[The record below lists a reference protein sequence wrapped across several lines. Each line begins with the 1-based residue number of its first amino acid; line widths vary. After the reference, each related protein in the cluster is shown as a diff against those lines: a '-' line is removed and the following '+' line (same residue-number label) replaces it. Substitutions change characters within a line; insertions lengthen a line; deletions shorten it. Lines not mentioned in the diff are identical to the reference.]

1 MLSGKSVVCG
11 CATGKSGR
19 VDAVIERH
27 RGLLERVLPGARLS
41 ELRVCAGQFHYLVIG
56 ADSVVC
62 LARTAAAAAR
72 LPLRAAALR
81 AVAGLEL
88 GAVQGFRGHR
98 PSAPSDD
105 VSRGESPCA
114 LPTTSV
120 NSRRIAVPRVVDL
133 SDDPA
138 YLVMTR
144 VGGEP
149 LAASLL
155 GDARVV
161 EAVARQCHVLLSA
174 LSAAGADQQL
184 RAALPSA
191 PADRWI
197 RFAADVR
204 AELYPLMSAGG
215 RARAGR
221 ELAALDTL
229 PHRTEAIVH
238 GDLGGE
244 NLLWD
249 NDTRSPILC
258 GVVDWD
264 GVCLG
269 DPAEDFAAVAAS
281 YGEEVLETILQTTEH
296 ADELAPRIAAIRGTF
311 ALQQALD
318 AHRDG
323 DVDELA
329 DGLTGYR

>member
-1 MLSGKSVVCG
+1 M
-11 CATGKSGR
+11 
-19 VDAVIERH
+19 DAVIEEH
-27 RGLLERVLPGARLS
+27 RGLLERVLPGARVS
-41 ELRVCAGQFHYLVIG
+41 ELTVREGQFHYLVIG

-81 AVAGLEL
+81 AVARLELVAGLEL
-88 GAVQGFRGHR
+88 V
-98 PSAPSDD
+98 
-105 VSRGESPCA
+105 
-114 LPTTSV
+114 
-120 NSRRIAVPRVVDL
+120 AVPRLVDL
-133 SDDPA
+133 SDDPP

-149 LAASLL
+149 LAAAVLR
-155 GDARVV
+155 DARAV
-161 EAVARQCHVLLSA
+161 ESVARQCHALLSA
-174 LSAAGADQQL
+174 LSAAGADRQL
-184 RAALPSA
+184 RAALPPV
-191 PADRWI
+191 PADRWT

-204 AELYPLMSAGG
+204 AELYPLMNAAG
-215 RARAGR
+215 RARADR
-221 ELAALDTL
+221 ELAALDAL
-229 PHRTEAIVH
+229 PHRTEAVVH

-249 NDTRSPILC
+249 NDTHNPMLC

-269 DPAEDFAAVAAS
+269 DPAEDFAAIAAS
-281 YGEEVLETILQTTEH
+281 YGAEVLEMILQMTERADDLAARTTT
-296 ADELAPRIAAIRGTF
+296 IRGTF

-323 DVDELA
+323 DADELA

>member
-1 MLSGKSVVCG
+1 MDV
-11 CATGKSGR
+11 
-19 VDAVIERH
+19 VIEGH

-41 ELRVCAGQFHYLVIG
+41 ELTVRDGQFHYLVIG
-56 ADSVVC
+56 ADRVVC

-81 AVAGLEL
+81 AVSGLEL
-88 GAVQGFRGHR
+88 VVAQGVRR
-98 PSAPSDD
+98 SSAPSTD
-105 VSRGESPCA
+105 VSCGESRFE
-114 LPTTSV
+114 LSTTSV

-133 SDDPA
+133 SDDPP

-149 LAASLL
+149 LAATVLS
-155 GDARVV
+155 DACAV
-161 EAVARQCHVLLSA
+161 ESVARQCHALLSA
-174 LSAAGADQQL
+174 LSAAGAGQQSV
-184 RAALPSA
+184 LPPA
-191 PADRWI
+191 PADRWTQ
-197 RFAADVR
+197 FAADVR
-204 AELYPLMSAGG
+204 VELYPLMSAAG
-215 RARAGR
+215 RARADC

-229 PHRTEAIVH
+229 PHRTEAVVH

-249 NDTRSPILC
+249 NDTRNPLLC

-264 GVCLG
+264 GVCRG
-269 DPAEDFAAVAAS
+269 DPAEDFAAIAAS
-281 YGEEVLETILQTTEH
+281 YGEEVFRMILQMTEH
-296 ADELAPRIAAIRGTF
+296 AGDLAARTAIIGGTF

-323 DVDELA
+323 DADELA
-329 DGLTGYR
+329 DGLIGYR

>member
-1 MLSGKSVVCG
+1 M
-11 CATGKSGR
+11 
-19 VDAVIERH
+19 DAVIEEH

-41 ELRVCAGQFHYLVIG
+41 ELTVREGQFHYLVIG
-56 ADSVVC
+56 ADRVVC

-72 LPLRAAALR
+72 LPLRGDALR

-88 GAVQGFRGHR
+88 VEGFRSHR
-98 PSAPSDD
+98 PDAPSTD
-105 VSRGESPCA
+105 VSCGESPCE
-114 LPTTSV
+114 LPTASV
-120 NSRRIAVPRVVDL
+120 HSRRIAVPRLVDL
-133 SDDPA
+133 SDDPP
-138 YLVMTR
+138 YLLMTR

-149 LAASLL
+149 LAASVLR
-155 GDARVV
+155 DARV
-161 EAVARQCHVLLSA
+161 AKSVAQQCHTLLSA
-174 LSAAGADQQL
+174 LSAAGADRQL
-184 RAALPSA
+184 RAALPPA
-191 PADRWI
+191 PADRWT

-204 AELYPLMSAGG
+204 AELYPLMNAAG
-215 RARAGR
+215 RARADR

-229 PHRTEAIVH
+229 PHRTEALVH

-249 NDTRSPILC
+249 NDTHNPMLC

-269 DPAEDFAAVAAS
+269 DPAEDFAAIAAS
-281 YGEEVLETILQTTEH
+281 YGEEVLEMILQMTEH
-296 ADELAPRIAAIRGTF
+296 ADDLAVRTATIRGTF

-323 DVDELA
+323 DADELA